1 MWNGVISTPG
11 LRYICADV
19 KNFYLE
25 THLDRYKYMRMQIKL
40 IPQEFI
46 DLYVLNTKVKNG
58 YVYIE
63 IQKGMYGLPQAG
75 ILANK
80 LLKTRLAD
88 HDYYEVPHT
97 PGLFTHKTRPIWFTL
112 VVDDF
117 GIKYNG
123 KEHADHL
130 LKVLRGHYSV
140 EVDWNGALYCGITLN
155 WNYTDRYVDI
165 FWYAL
170 RPTDILTVILVTRM
184 SLRHISP

>member
-1 MWNGVISTPG
+1 MP
-11 LRYICADV
+11 
-19 KNFYLE
+19 
-25 THLDRYKYMRMQIKL
+25 IKL

-46 DLYVLNTKVKNG
+46 DLYDLTTKVKNE

-80 LLKTRLAD
+80 LLKTRLTD
-88 HDYYEVPHT
+88 HDYYEVPYT
-97 PGLFTHKTRPIWFTL
+97 PGLFTHNTRPIWFTL

-155 WNYTDRYVDI
+155 
-165 FWYAL
+165 
-170 RPTDILTVILVTRM
+170 
-184 SLRHISP
+184 